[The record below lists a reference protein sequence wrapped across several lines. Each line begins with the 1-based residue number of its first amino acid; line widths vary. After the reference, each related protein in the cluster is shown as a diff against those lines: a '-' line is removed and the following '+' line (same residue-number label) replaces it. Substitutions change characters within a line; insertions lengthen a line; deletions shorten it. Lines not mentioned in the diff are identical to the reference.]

1 MQQEDFSSIDFKK
14 RKVEEIGVAF
24 DKTGFPPMVGRVVGF
39 LLLADPP
46 FQTFYAIQEFLGASK
61 SSISNALNVLMEKCI
76 VDYVTFSGD
85 RKRYFRLNIDSWLEN
100 TKEKMEKMSHVDAIL
115 FDALKYRDPE
125 KYPEFVEGL
134 KKILSFHMF
143 IAEEMPKLIAKWE
156 AMQRDHLPQ
165 SAERDKD

>member
-1 MQQEDFSSIDFKK
+1 MQQEDFSSLEFKK
-14 RKVEEIGVAF
+14 KKVEEIGVAF
-24 DKTGFPPMVGRVVGF
+24 DKTGFPPVVGRVVGF

-46 FQTFYAIQEFLGASK
+46 HQTFYAIQEFLGASK
-61 SSISNALNVLMEKCI
+61 SSISNALNVLMDKCI

-100 TKEKMEKMSHVDAIL
+100 TKEKMEKMSQVDAIL
-115 FDALKYRDPE
+115 FDTLKYRDPD
-125 KYPEFVEGL
+125 KYPEFVDGL

-156 AMQRDHLPQ
+156 QMQVENTLGT
-165 SAERDKD
+165 AKGN

>member
-1 MQQEDFSSIDFKK
+1 MPQEDFSSIEFKK

-24 DKTGFPPMVGRVVGF
+24 DKTGFPPLVGRVVGF

-46 FQTFYAIQEFLGASK
+46 YQTFYAIQEFLGASK

-100 TKEKMEKMSHVDAIL
+100 TKEKMEKMSQVDAIL
-115 FDALKYRDPE
+115 FDTLKYRDPE
-125 KYPEFVEGL
+125 KYPEFVQGL

-156 AMQRDHLPQ
+156 KMQAEKTPQ
-165 SAERDKD
+165 SAKDE